1 MDQVWA
7 YPGIPWNSLIDPGK
21 IWSQWAHCGSI
32 LDKFGQVGTGL
43 DQGRLVS
50 VVAPAAL
57 NPPTRLRVTVGVSWE
72 AWFGSCKKWVRVVH
86 LGPGLDQPRNSQEF
100 FNWTHGQPRLK
111 CAKWVEPVPKWDQ
124 IGPVWA
130 RSVGT
135 GCRLS
140 RSRPSRT
147 IKGDRRSVMG
157 GMAWLGQKM
166 GQGGIKLDHCGLV
179 WEQTGSLW
187 NSVEPFIIKL

>member
-1 MDQVWA
+1 MGQVWTD
-7 YPGIPWNSLIDPGK
+7 PGIPRNSLIGPRANPGA
-21 IWSQWAHCGSI
+21 S
-32 LDKFGQVGTGL
+32 
-43 DQGRLVS
+43 VS
-50 VVAPAAL
+50 
-57 NPPTRLRVTVGVSWE
+57 
-72 AWFGSCKKWVRVVH
+72 
-86 LGPGLDQPRNSQEF
+86 
-100 FNWTHGQPRLK
+100 
-111 CAKWVEPVPKWDQ
+111 KWDQ

-130 RSVGT
+130 SLVGID
-135 GCRLS
+135 CRLS
-140 RSRPSRT
+140 RSKPSRT

>member
-1 MDQVWA
+1 M
-7 YPGIPWNSLIDPGK
+7 
-21 IWSQWAHCGSI
+21 
-32 LDKFGQVGTGL
+32 
-43 DQGRLVS
+43 
-50 VVAPAAL
+50 
-57 NPPTRLRVTVGVSWE
+57 SWDG
-72 AWFGSCKKWVRVVH
+72 WFGSGKDLVRVDH
-86 LGPGLDQPRNSQEF
+86 LGSGLDRPRNSQEF
-100 FNWTHGQPRLK
+100 FNWTQGNPGSS
-111 CAKWVEPVPKWDQ
+111 VSKWDQ

-130 RSVGT
+130 SLVGID
-135 GCRLS
+135 CRLS
-140 RSRPSRT
+140 RSKPSRT